1 MSSYRGETEFIVT
14 KSDMLNAVRYALE
27 CDISKVAIV
36 DLLMKKIENEIETVL
51 EDDCEEMTD
60 EMWDAVRSFK
70 SDPDRTS
77 PCDDCQEFDCYGCS
91 VRRNRHEDNRR

>member
-27 CDISKVAIV
+27 CDISKAAIV
-36 DLLMKKIENEIETVL
+36 DLLMKKIENEIATVL

-60 EMWDAVRSFK
+60 EMWDAVRSFNGE
-70 SDPDRTS
+70 
-77 PCDDCQEFDCYGCS
+77 QE
-91 VRRNRHEDNRR
+91 